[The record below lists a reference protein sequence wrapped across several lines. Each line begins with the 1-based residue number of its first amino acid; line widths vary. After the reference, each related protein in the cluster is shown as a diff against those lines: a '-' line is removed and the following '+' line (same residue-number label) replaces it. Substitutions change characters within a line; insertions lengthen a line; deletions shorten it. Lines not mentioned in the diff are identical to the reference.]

1 VYFLSSLELGYIEI
15 TCYKFRGC
23 ARYKKEARMLS
34 ATSSASL
41 TTNFAFDLWVMLT
54 GVYKTM
60 IKEIKN
66 KKFQIENNIFRLLKS

>member
-41 TTNFAFDLWVMLT
+41 TTNFAFDLWVILT
-54 GVYKTM
+54 SVYETM
-60 IKEIKN
+60 IKKTKIKSF
-66 KKFQIENNIFRLLKS
+66 KLKIIFLDF

>member
-1 VYFLSSLELGYIEI
+1 
-15 TCYKFRGC
+15 
-23 ARYKKEARMLS
+23 MLS

-60 IKEIKN
+60 IKETKN